1 MTRSPRILVVGA
13 INLDL
18 TIEVD
23 RLPFEGET
31 LVGRRLTQA
40 AGGKGANQAVAA
52 ARLGARASFCGRV
65 GDDDWG
71 RLVAGRLA
79 AEGVDTASLTID
91 VLRAT
96 GAAIILVEPTGK
108 NQIIAVG
115 GANLGVSPDD
125 VDRAF
130 AAGPFDALMLTL
142 ETPLATVQHA
152 IGAAASAAIP
162 VILDAAPPANYPL
175 ESLRGVTVL
184 SPNETEA
191 HALTGI
197 AIATLDDSK
206 RAAAMLCEG
215 TGAKHVVIKL
225 AGRGCYLHERC
236 DGRLRCVIEPF
247 KVKAI
252 DATAAGDA
260 FTAALTVRL
269 CLGDSIDAALR
280 YANAAGALATT
291 KLGAQAA
298 LPTAADVERLL
309 LTSPSEGEVGEAW
322 RAG

>member
-18 TIEVD
+18 TVEVD
-23 RLPFEGET
+23 RLPYEGET

-52 ARLGARASFCGRV
+52 ARLGAAVAFCGRV

-79 AEGVDTASLTID
+79 AEGVDAAGLTID
-91 VLRAT
+91 PTRST

-115 GANLGVSPDD
+115 GANLGVAPDD

-130 AAGPFDALMLTL
+130 ATGAPLDALMLTL
-142 ETPLATVQHA
+142 ETPLETVQHA

-175 ESLRGVTVL
+175 DSLRGVTVI

-197 AIATLDDSK
+197 AIATLDDAK
-206 RAAAMLCEG
+206 RAAAMLCDG
-215 TGAKHVVIKL
+215 TGAKHVVMKL
-225 AGRGCYLHERC
+225 AERGCYLHEGGAGGVR
-236 DGRLRCVIEPF
+236 RVIEPF
-247 KVKAI
+247 KVKSI

-260 FTAALTVRL
+260 FTAALAMRL
-269 CLGDSIDAALR
+269 CLGDPIDAALR
-280 YANAAGALATT
+280 YANAAGALTTT

-298 LPTAADVERLL
+298 LPTAEEVERLL
-309 LTSPSEGEVGEAW
+309 RTSPTNGEVGEA
-322 RAG
+322 R